1 MFSGSSARII
11 FFSGSRDK
19 IKCLSRQ
26 KRVIDYPCRRKIS
39 SNVNVTRPK
48 KEEILKVSSKTSSSS
63 HQERQASSVWG
74 RSLSIAAVSLTIG
87 FVAGLQY
94 SSDSEQ
100 KSKEG
105 SLVLP
110 NGLPRTCCD
119 SPDKNNDK
127 LTDAQKALFR
137 TFRRIVGKENV
148 LDGQV
153 DNTKTSQYL
162 KGARLGYGNA
172 LCIVKPQKLLHV
184 IQIVQEAIDADC
196 VVLVQGQNTG
206 LTGGSV
212 PRNSNSKEHDD
223 EQHENRPTVL
233 ISMTD
238 LDTIFPIDGGNRVVC
253 LGGAGLATLHTFVQ
267 TFFPDRES
275 HSILGSTFLNPTVG
289 AGVAYGSGGT
299 QCRKG
304 PAYTERAL
312 YLKVVPDRFGV
323 KVVKV
328 VNTLGITDL
337 DDEEGEFTSHLGH
350 KGVIRAMDAYVH
362 SVKGHYDNRMKRSND
377 GRYGSA
383 AASQVGYKKELCKHD
398 DDQVCRYNADTSDG
412 GCECNRSE
420 GKVIVL
426 ASVHDTFPRP
436 SVSKTF
442 WLSFDSLDTA
452 LAFRR
457 QVCLDNPNDVPV
469 SMEYMDRDSFDVID
483 RSGRVL
489 GNMIKM
495 VGTSSALIRN
505 MWKMK
510 LWIEALDF
518 PGATLFV
525 DKLLYNINPIV
536 PGILPRPIADLGRQ
550 MDHHVA
556 LTVGDYDGSLDRFLN
571 RMEEFQKLQQE
582 TENKKMIVHECTTSS
597 EQSSLTAF
605 RFVAAPAFR
614 TWCVGQGVQG
624 FSVDYALPRNG
635 GHAPSLDFSSSA
647 STSGSEVTTATPL
660 KRMRYSHFGC
670 NVVHEDL
677 AYAPG
682 VDIEKVKYQLKH
694 TVEHSCKGKLPA
706 EHGHGTEYHAPEATR
721 KRWMLMDPLN
731 VFNPGIGGLSTKY
744 RYKN

>member
-1 MFSGSSARII
+1 MIL
-11 FFSGSRDK
+11 SGSRARLAP
-19 IKCLSRQ
+19 LSGRRRFSNAVVSKPKSEEFPTKQ
-26 KRVIDYPCRRKIS
+26 K
-39 SNVNVTRPK
+39 
-48 KEEILKVSSKTSSSS
+48 LSSKSRLR
-63 HQERQASSVWG
+63 QESSVG

-87 FVAGLQY
+87 FASGWKY
-94 SSDSEQ
+94 SSAYYGQ
-100 KSKEG
+100 KLEEPPR
-105 SLVLP
+105 VLP
-110 NGLPRTCCD
+110 NGLPRTCCEED
-119 SPDKNNDK
+119 GSK
-127 LTDAQKALFR
+127 LTDAQKALFS
-137 TFRRIVGKENV
+137 TFKRIVGKENV
-148 LDGQV
+148 LDGRV
-153 DNTKTSQYL
+153 DNTQTSRYL
-162 KGARLGYGNA
+162 KGARLGHGNA
-172 LCIVKPQKLLHV
+172 LCIVKPQKLIHV

-212 PRNSNSKEHDD
+212 PRSGNVDEH
-223 EQHENRPTVL
+223 RPTVL

-238 LDTIFPIDGGNRVVC
+238 LDTIFPIDDGKRVVC
-253 LGGAGLATLHTFVQ
+253 LGGTGLATLHSFVQ
-267 TFFPDRES
+267 TCFPDRES

-312 YLKVVPDRFGV
+312 YLKVVPDQLGV

-337 DDEEGEFTSHLGH
+337 DEEEGEFTSHLGH
-350 KGVIRAMDAYVH
+350 RGVIRAMDAYVRA
-362 SVKGHYDNRMKRSND
+362 VKGNYDNRMKRSNK
-377 GRYGSA
+377 GRYGTA
-383 AASQVGYKKELCKHD
+383 AASQLGYKQQLCQND

-420 GKVIVL
+420 GKVIIL
-426 ASVHDTFPRP
+426 ASVHDTFSRP
-436 SVSKTF
+436 SKSKTF
-442 WLSFDSLDTA
+442 WVSFDSLDTA

-457 QVCLDNPNDVPV
+457 QVCLDDPDDVPV

-489 GNMIKM
+489 GNMIKL

-505 MWKMK
+505 MWKIK

-518 PGATLFV
+518 PGAPLFV
-525 DKLLYNINPIV
+525 DKLLYNVNPV
-536 PGILPRPIADLGRQ
+536 MPSILPRPIADLGRQ
-550 MDHHVA
+550 MDHHIA
-556 LTVGDYDGSLDRFLN
+556 MTVGDYDGSLDRFMK
-571 RMEEFQKLQQE
+571 RMEVFQKEQE
-582 TENKKMIVHECTTSS
+582 KVDDKKIVIHECFTAS

-635 GHAPSLDFSSSA
+635 GRAPSLDFSANESDSDVPA
-647 STSGSEVTTATPL
+647 ATPL

-682 VDIEKVKYQLKH
+682 VDIDKIKYKLKRA
-694 TVEHSCKGKLPA
+694 VEHNYKGKLPA
-706 EHGHGTEYHAPEATR
+706 EHGHGTEYKAPEDTR
-721 KRWMLMDPLN
+721 RRWMAMDPLN
-731 VFNPGIGGLSTKY
+731 ILNPGIGGLSTKY
-744 RYKN
+744 RYKE